1 MEWSERNSF
10 SCVEPRRKHE
20 KKCSLWNFLVFPHHS
35 IFFTFRSTQDFLF
48 YFFSTL
54 FHMRKKKI
62 LVKLYFFDWV
72 PHTEREREKIIVK
85 MFFVFIWKKKILLKY
100 IFFHSIPHRKHLFS
114 PWHLKKKNSLVSAP
128 MLWSL
133 TLCIPFKRSRIKS
146 EKSPSHHDTLVM
158 QWPLQMVVSTG
169 WHLGQP
175 SFSRDTVWL
184 MSWQGGSWKAS
195 GDGRHTV
202 THRGPANTS
211 AEQCDPQHWSFSM
224 HDVH

>member
-1 MEWSERNSF
+1 
-10 SCVEPRRKHE
+10 
-20 KKCSLWNFLVFPHHS
+20 
-35 IFFTFRSTQDFLF
+35 
-48 YFFSTL
+48 
-54 FHMRKKKI
+54 MRKKKI

-85 MFFVFIWKKKILLKY
+85 MFFVFIWKKKNPFKIYFFSLHSTQETF
-100 IFFHSIPHRKHLFS
+100 IFTMTF
-114 PWHLKKKNSLVSAP
+114 KKKNSLVSAP

-195 GDGRHTV
+195 GDGSQTV
-202 THRGPANTS
+202 THRSPANTS

>member
-10 SCVEPRRKHE
+10 SCVEPRRKH
-20 KKCSLWNFLVFPHHS
+20 FLVFPHHS

-72 PHTEREREKIIVK
+72 PHTQREREKIIVK
-85 MFFVFIWKKKILLKY
+85 MFFVFILKKKILLKY

-133 TLCIPFKRSRIKS
+133 TLCIPFKRSCIKS